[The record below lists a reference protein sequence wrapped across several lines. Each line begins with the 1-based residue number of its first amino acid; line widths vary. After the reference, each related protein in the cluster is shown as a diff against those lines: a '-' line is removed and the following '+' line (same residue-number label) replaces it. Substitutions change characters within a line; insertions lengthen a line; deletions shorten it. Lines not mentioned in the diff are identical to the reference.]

1 MKTLAQ
7 AGHEVYVISPF
18 PIKEAIPN
26 YHDVTVE
33 NGSDGLWRKKCTNIP
48 IC

>member
-18 PIKEAIPN
+18 PLKDPIPN
-26 YHDVTVE
+26 YHDIVVE
-33 NGSDGLWRKKCTNIP
+33 NGSDGACDESEKKF
-48 IC
+48 